1 MTCTRSRRETRQ
13 RVIDLR
19 PIHTAFVGAKV
30 RPVLVLTR
38 AVALGNLT
46 WVSVAP
52 ITSTIRGIAVEVPV
66 GPRNGLGHDS
76 VVNLDNVVT
85 IRKSDLGGRIG
96 CLLSGQ
102 EPELTAA
109 LHAAYDLD

>member
-1 MTCTRSRRETRQ
+1 M
-13 RVIDLR
+13 
-19 PIHTAFVGAKV
+19 
-30 RPVLVLTR
+30 LVLTR
-38 AVALGNLT
+38 AVAPGQLT

-52 ITSTIRGIAVEVPV
+52 ITSTIRGLAVEVLV
-66 GPRNGLGHDS
+66 GPNNGLDHDS

-85 IRKSDLGGRIG
+85 IKKSDLGGRIG
-96 CLLSGQ
+96 YLLSAQ

>member
-1 MTCTRSRRETRQ
+1 L
-13 RVIDLR
+13 IDLR
-19 PIHTAFVGAKV
+19 PIHAAFVGAKV
-30 RPVLVLTR
+30 RPVLVLNR
-38 AVALGNLT
+38 AVALGYLS

-52 ITSTIRGIAVEVPV
+52 ITSTIRGLAVEVLV
-66 GPRNGLGHDS
+66 GPSNGLDHDG

-85 IRKSDLGGRIG
+85 INKSDLGARIG
-96 CLLSGQ
+96 YLLSGQ

>member
-1 MTCTRSRRETRQ
+1 M
-13 RVIDLR
+13 IDLR
-19 PIHTAFVGAKV
+19 PIHTAFVGAQV

-38 AVALGNLT
+38 AVALGYLT

-52 ITSTIRGIAVEVPV
+52 ITSTIRGLAVEVRV

-76 VVNLDNVVT
+76 VVNIDNVVT
-85 IRKSDLGGRIG
+85 IKASDLGARIG
-96 CLLSGQ
+96 YLLSAQ
-102 EPELTAA
+102 ELQLTAA

>member
-1 MTCTRSRRETRQ
+1 M
-13 RVIDLR
+13 
-19 PIHTAFVGAKV
+19 
-30 RPVLVLTR
+30 
-38 AVALGNLT
+38 ALGYLT

-52 ITSTIRGIAVEVPV
+52 ITSTIRGLAVEVPV

-85 IRKSDLGGRIG
+85 IRKSDLGVRIG
-96 CLLSGQ
+96 YLLAAQ
-102 EPELTAA
+102 ELQLTAA